1 MTDLD
6 HLNSAFRNARHS
18 KDPRTQVG
26 ATIYAPKQRVVHAQ
40 NRIPFTTSLEKEQA
54 IWDCPKAKGLCVQH
68 AEVMAIHRW
77 IEKYGSL
84 PEGATMYATWA
95 CCTRC
100 AEAIVTA
107 GISRLVTSQATID
120 ATPPRWIDEV
130 CSGLE
135 YLALNGVEVSM
146 IDGSFEEF
154 SDLMFGG
161 RQWRTYLEGAGT

>member
-26 ATIYAPKQRVVHAQ
+26 ATIYKPVKHVVHGQ
-40 NRIPFTTSLEKEQA
+40 NRIPFTASLEKEQA

-68 AEVMAIHRW
+68 AEVFVIHRW
-77 IEKYGSL
+77 VEKYGSL

-107 GISRLVTSQATID
+107 GISRLVTSQAMIE
-120 ATPPRWIDEV
+120 ATPDKWLAEV
-130 CSGLE
+130 CDGLE
-135 YLALNGVEVSM
+135 YLQTHGVKVDMLE
-146 IDGSFEEF
+146 GSFEEF
-154 SDLMFGG
+154 GDLMFGG
-161 RQWRTYLEGAGT
+161 RPWQTYLESAGT